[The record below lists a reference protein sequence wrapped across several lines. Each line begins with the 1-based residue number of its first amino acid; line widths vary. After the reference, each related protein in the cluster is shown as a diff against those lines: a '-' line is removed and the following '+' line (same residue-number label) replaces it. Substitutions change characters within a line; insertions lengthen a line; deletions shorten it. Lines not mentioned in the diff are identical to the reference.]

1 MIVLIKLV
9 LAHLLGDFVFQ
20 PNSWVEAKEA
30 KKFKAYQLYLHLLV
44 HGLLIMVILADLS
57 FWPYAVAIVL
67 VHGIVDVIKLYAQ
80 KEQTKR
86 YWFFI
91 DQLAHILTLIVMVGV
106 LDPTLLD
113 LLYPVSEK
121 LWLVVTMLVFLSL
134 PASIIIKT
142 IISKWTPA
150 TVDEIGS
157 LEKAGQYIGILER
170 WFVLIFIIA
179 GKWEAIGFL
188 VAAKSVFRF
197 GDLKE
202 SKDRKLTEYILI
214 GTLVS
219 FGLAIL
225 CGWIYEQYQ
234 L

>member
-1 MIVLIKLV
+1 
-9 LAHLLGDFVFQ
+9 
-20 PNSWVEAKEA
+20 
-30 KKFKAYQLYLHLLV
+30 
-44 HGLLIMVILADLS
+44 MVILADLS

>member
-30 KKFKAYQLYLHLLV
+30 KKLKAYQLYLHLLV

-106 LDPTLLD
+106 LDPTLMD

-121 LWLVVTMLVFLSL
+121 LWLVVTLLVFLSL

-157 LEKAGQYIGILER
+157 LEKANCRKMGSH
-170 WFVLIFIIA
+170 WF
-179 GKWEAIGFL
+179 
-188 VAAKSVFRF
+188 F
-197 GDLKE
+197 GG
-202 SKDRKLTEYILI
+202 SQ
-214 GTLVS
+214 VS
-219 FGLAIL
+219 I
-225 CGWIYEQYQ
+225 
-234 L
+234 